1 MKVFKSSRL
10 AAMAGAAFLALAG
23 TVYADPE
30 GPFLN
35 SDIGVS
41 FLQNFPSGFTTDP
54 GVRFSLAPG
63 YRIYYDD
70 AMEVS
75 LQLETGLIWNS
86 YRWHSGFNSAQGDM
100 YQVPVMAGFEY
111 AFHVAKIVVPYI
123 GVAGGGVFNDR
134 EVSGHGLFGSATGS
148 ATSFDG
154 GVQGMAGVRFR
165 ITEHA
170 DLGVGYKFLATFP
183 SGIDYLGT
191 HSVSLT
197 FVWHF

>member
-1 MKVFKSSRL
+1 
-10 AAMAGAAFLALAG
+10 MASTGLLALAASA
-23 TVYADPE
+23 YADPE

-35 SDIGVS
+35 TDIGVS

-63 YRIYYDD
+63 YRIYSDD
-70 AMEVS
+70 SFEVS

-86 YRWHSGFNSAQGDM
+86 YKWHSGFSSAQGDM

-111 AFHVAKIVVPYI
+111 AFHAGKVVVPYI
-123 GVAGGGVFNDR
+123 GVAGGGVYNDR
-134 EVSGHGLFGSATGS
+134 EVSGGTLFVNQNGSAS
-148 ATSFDG
+148 SFDG

-165 ITEHA
+165 LSDHA

-191 HSVSLT
+191 HAVSLT